1 MMDQTREKE
10 VWSRV
15 MAASANAP
23 MPKQAKTMAAPRSGG
38 LTEET
43 LRQLMEAEAMEAHTY
58 RQLAAKSQGN
68 ARRTLEQLSME
79 EQGHFR
85 RLTAIG
91 FLLLGRKLT
100 VNRPEAAHFD
110 TAPEILRN
118 QYRRELDAAG
128 RYRDVAGTAG
138 VYGPLFLDLAD
149 AEERHSQ
156 MVVKLLGEML

>member
-1 MMDQTREKE
+1 MMEQNREKE

-15 MAASANAP
+15 MAASASAP
-23 MPKQAKTMAAPRSGG
+23 MPQGKTMPAPKSGG
-38 LTEET
+38 LTEDM

-68 ARRTLEQLSME
+68 ARRTLEQLSAE

-100 VNRPEAAHFD
+100 VTRPEAAHFD
-110 TAPEILRN
+110 TAPETLRN

-128 RYRDVAGTAG
+128 HYRDVARNAE
-138 VYGPLFLDLAD
+138 VYGPLFLELAD

-156 MVVKLLGEML
+156 TVVKLLGEML